1 MKGSSTKINAIY
13 KKGTQLSS
21 FSIYTRNK
29 AGNARTIAP
38 KESIYKRGCDD
49 KYEQI
54 QFIRNSL
61 NELERISV
69 FFSFRI
75 LKLNSRHKTKF
86 LTLEIFSRDRKKRGK
101 IN

>member
-1 MKGSSTKINAIY
+1 MLR
-13 KKGTQLSS
+13 KGTQLSS
-21 FSIYTRNK
+21 FSIFTRNIT
-29 AGNARTIAP
+29 GNIRTIAP

-69 FFSFRI
+69 FFS
-75 LKLNSRHKTKF
+75 S
-86 LTLEIFSRDRKKRGK
+86 EY
-101 IN
+101 

>member
-1 MKGSSTKINAIY
+1 MKDSSTKNNAIY

-29 AGNARTIAP
+29 AGNIRTIAP

-69 FFSFRI
+69 FFFLQNI
-75 LKLNSRHKTKF
+75 EIHLKSKDKISNVRDFKGME
-86 LTLEIFSRDRKKRGK
+86 TLFKGI
-101 IN
+101 I